1 MNPDQ
6 QLGALIARVDALE
19 KMDERIDGKLTV
31 LQEDISE
38 IKVTLAHASGSW
50 RALVAMGSIIAAV
63 AGAAGAWVH
72 AWFGKP

>member
-38 IKVTLAHASGSW
+38 IKVT
-50 RALVAMGSIIAAV
+50 RAPTRQQ
-63 AGAAGAWVH
+63 H
-72 AWFGKP
+72 RPPRR